1 MHEHFSVFWAGPF
14 NSTGQSFYLFF
25 LTLLTGTL
33 LPQCNF
39 FVFTFSSLCSL
50 SLPFLFWFRLFLLYF
65 ISTLLTYPFAK
76 KCFKS
81 DIRGGCNN
89 KNLWLIENLLCSWQ
103 CRKNSERQVLAG
115 NSESLPGGGCLVVK
129 RAVGLQRPWTVDSL
143 YLCSGMLLI
152 VPIFMLKK
160 VLLWT
165 IHFIFS
171 LFMVHRVWPILF

>member
-1 MHEHFSVFWAGPF
+1 MNIFLCFGLAHLILLG
-14 NSTGQSFYLFF
+14 NLFI
-25 LTLLTGTL
+25 
-33 LPQCNF
+33 
-39 FVFTFSSLCSL
+39 FSSWHYLLVLSFLSVIFLSLRLVASAVWVFLSFSDLDSSSCTLFQPCSL
-50 SLPFLFWFRLFLLYF
+50 TPLF
-65 ISTLLTYPFAK
+65 K

-115 NSESLPGGGCLVVK
+115 NSESLLCGGCLVVK